1 MFCLRFKL
9 SFVNQDSGVFC
20 FSFRWAGSC
29 AEANIHKMD
38 QLSSSKGEPSHV
50 WDFWTNI
57 HPFMCERKKH
67 PKPVIATSLQSAELI
82 CHKTGGTSP
91 GPTWTYTLI
100 SSLNYCASFYQGTV
114 GLLTGFT
121 YRQLWN
127 STALC
132 HEKDAVSQS
141 CVTLYLQ

>member
-29 AEANIHKMD
+29 AEANIHKWIN
-38 QLSSSKGEPSHV
+38 SHLAKV
-50 WDFWTNI
+50 SRV
-57 HPFMCERKKH
+57 MCEISEPTYIHSCVREKKH
-67 PKPVIATSLQSAELI
+67 PKPVMATSLQSAELI

-100 SSLNYCASFYQGTV
+100 SSLITVPHSTRVQSVCWQDLPIDNYE
-114 GLLTGFT
+114 
-121 YRQLWN
+121 N

>member
-1 MFCLRFKL
+1 MFCLRFKI
-9 SFVNQDSGVFC
+9 SFVNQVSGVFC

-57 HPFMCERKKH
+57 HTFMCERKKH
-67 PKPVIATSLQSAELI
+67 PKPVIATSLQSTELI
-82 CHKTGGTSP
+82 SHKTGGTSP

-100 SSLNYCASFYQGTV
+100 YCASFYQGTV
-114 GLLTGFT
+114 SLLTGFT

-132 HEKDAVSQS
+132 DEKDAVSQS
-141 CVTLYLQ
+141 CVILYLQ